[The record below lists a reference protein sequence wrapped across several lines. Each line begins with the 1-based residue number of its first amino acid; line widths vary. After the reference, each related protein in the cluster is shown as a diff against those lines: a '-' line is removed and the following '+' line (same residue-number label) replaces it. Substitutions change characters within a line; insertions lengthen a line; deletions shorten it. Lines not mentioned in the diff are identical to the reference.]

1 MAKKKITRVGILGA
15 GYMGGVHARNIA
27 ALPGAAVVAVCDLA
41 DPAQALAA
49 KCKAAKTYTDYAAML
64 RDAALDAVVIALPPF
79 AHSGQVEAAAVKGLA
94 VFMEKPIALDLKRGA
109 SMLAAVRKAGVI
121 AQVGYHMRFGTAVQR
136 LKKMI
141 ESGAAGRPTL
151 YDARYECNS
160 LHKAWWR
167 NQKQCGGQ
175 VFEQAI
181 HLYDMSLHLL
191 GAPVVVSGHI
201 ANLCHTQ
208 YADYTVEDTG
218 AALIKFRSG
227 ALATIASSNCAI
239 PGQWNGLFTVV
250 CGKVSATFRDA
261 NNATF
266 TITSGKAPKT
276 IEVAGKVDCYREEM
290 RAFLAAVQGKG
301 PRLAQID
308 EGYIGLQM
316 VSAVLASSK
325 KNGQAIPIK

>member
-1 MAKKKITRVGILGA
+1 MAKRESTRVGILGA
-15 GYMGGVHARNIA
+15 GYMGGVHARNIE
-27 ALPGAAVVAVCDLA
+27 ALSGANVVAVCDLA
-41 DPAQALAA
+41 GPAEALTA
-49 KCKAAKTYTDYAAML
+49 KCKGAKTYTDYAAML

-79 AHSGQVEAAAVKGLA
+79 AHSGQVEAAAAKGLA
-94 VFMEKPIALDLKRGA
+94 IFMEKPIAIDLKRGG

-141 ESGAAGRPTL
+141 ESGAAGVPTL

-160 LHKAWWR
+160 LHGAWWR
-167 NQKQCGGQ
+167 DKKKCGGQ

-181 HLYDMSLHLL
+181 HLYDMALHLL
-191 GAPVVVSGHI
+191 GAPAVVSGHV
-201 ANLCHTQ
+201 ANLCH
-208 YADYTVEDTG
+208 ADVAGYTIEDTG
-218 AALIKFRSG
+218 AALIKFQSG

-250 CGKVSATFRDA
+250 CGKVSASFRDA

-276 IEVAGKVDCYREEM
+276 IEVAGKVDPYREEM

-308 EGYIGLQM
+308 EGFIGLQM
-316 VSAVLASSK
+316 VAAVLDSSK
-325 KNGQAIPIK
+325 KQGQAIRL